1 MSSLL
6 EGIFPPSRQ
15 NYELLLRGW
24 QIGYPIL
31 GSLQWVIKWYGM
43 GKTSVASRFNIPGRI
58 AWMTMESPGFLTLLY
73 VMKTLPQ
80 RAGVEDLP
88 WQNRVLGG
96 LFVIHYSYRAIL
108 FPLLQPSMSP
118 IHIGVWA
125 LALSFQLCNALCL
138 SSWLSA
144 YGPTTPEAWAL
155 SSSLPQFI
163 LGIGIFY
170 LGLSSNFFHDEELR
184 EIRRREQKRQDRI
197 RAQQSSSS
205 TNNKSGAAGGS
216 GGSGVEKH
224 YQIPQAG
231 LFRYILYPH
240 YLSEWIEWFG
250 FWMAA
255 GWGCA
260 PARAFLVNEVFSMLP
275 RAVNGKKWYVDKFG
289 EDKIRGRWAV
299 IPGVV

>member
-6 EGIFPPSRQ
+6 EGIFPPSRET
-15 NYELLLRGW
+15 YEILLRSW
-24 QIGYPIL
+24 QIGYPII
-31 GSLQWVIKWYGM
+31 GSMQWIIKWYGM
-43 GKTSVASRFNIPGRI
+43 GKTSVASPFNIPGRV

-73 VMKTLPQ
+73 VMNTLPQ
-80 RAGVEDLP
+80 KVGIEDLP

-118 IHIGVWA
+118 IHVGVWA
-125 LALSFQLCNALCL
+125 LAIGFQLCNALCL

-144 YGPTTPEAWAL
+144 YGPVTPEAWAS

-163 LGIGIFY
+163 FGIGIFY

-184 EIRRREQKRQDRI
+184 EIRRREQKRQERI
-197 RAQQSSSS
+197 RAQQQQQQSSNN
-205 TNNKSGAAGGS
+205 TNGGS
-216 GGSGVEKH
+216 GGGVEKH

-231 LFRYILYPH
+231 LFRYVLYPH
-240 YLSEWIEWFG
+240 YLSEWIEWLG
-250 FWMAA
+250 FYMAA

-275 RAVNGKKWYVDKFG
+275 RAVNGKKWYAERFG
-289 EDKIRGRWAV
+289 EEKIRGKWAV
-299 IPGVV
+299 IPGVL

>member
-6 EGIFPPSRQ
+6 EGIIPPSRE
-15 NYELLLRGW
+15 NYEVLLRCW
-24 QIGYPIL
+24 QIGYPII
-31 GSLQWVIKWYGM
+31 GSMQWIVKWYGM
-43 GKTSVASRFNIPGRI
+43 GKTSVSSPLNIPGRV

-73 VMKTLPQ
+73 VMNTLPQ
-80 RAGVEDLP
+80 KVGVEDLP

-118 IHIGVWA
+118 IHAGVWA
-125 LALSFQLCNALCL
+125 LAIGFQLCNALCL
-138 SSWLSA
+138 GSWLSA
-144 YGPTTPEAWAL
+144 YGPTTPAAWSAA
-155 SSSLPQFI
+155 SSLPQFI
-163 LGIGIFY
+163 LGIGVFY

-197 RAQQSSSS
+197 RQQSGAKDNDKKNSS
-205 TNNKSGAAGGS
+205 AGGG
-216 GGSGVEKH
+216 GGSVEKH

-231 LFRYILYPH
+231 LFRYLLYPH

-275 RAVNGKKWYVDKFG
+275 RAVNGKRWYVERFG
-289 EDKIRGRWAV
+289 EDKIRGKWAV
-299 IPGVV
+299 VPGVL

>member
-1 MSSLL
+1 
-6 EGIFPPSRQ
+6 
-15 NYELLLRGW
+15 
-24 QIGYPIL
+24 
-31 GSLQWVIKWYGM
+31 
-43 GKTSVASRFNIPGRI
+43 
-58 AWMTMESPGFLTLLY
+58 
-73 VMKTLPQ
+73 
-80 RAGVEDLP
+80 
-88 WQNRVLGG
+88 
-96 LFVIHYSYRAIL
+96 
-108 FPLLQPSMSP
+108 MSP